1 MKYAETGQGSYSDDD
16 SLEAI
21 EAPLEEEGQSKG
33 FGLPGQSAVG
43 TVGFFR
49 LADIGNEDEN
59 STRLTALGDE
69 PKATIDVVG
78 EPGVVSNQG
87 LSSVSPGSLSP
98 LINGVPEGKKM
109 SLSSKIAFV
118 MENGEPFCNH
128 CERNFVP
135 ETLGP
140 RMACTYCGCGRPNDD
155 HNVGQDDFNG
165 QDLLA
170 HAEGETV
177 KDEDAGRN
185 IIKQDATVG
194 SKRDSADEF
203 LDAFSKTANDSQ
215 LYYKG
220 YMDAETGKPLDEDMA
235 LLSKD
240 YYNGYEQY
248 KFYNKTPQQS
258 EGQKL
263 FNIKPNSNEIPR
275 QGQMTPGEADRG
287 PLELTDGTNHATAS
301 KVLGLYEGFKIAG
314 KGQIIKDVIS
324 DAVEI
329 PFHSTLGDPTAA
341 GMPKET
347 FMNFGERYDQKKW
360 HDGSAD
366 FHSEQAKNPDLTEDQ
381 RAAHQNAADVHS
393 NLLSQMPKGDT
404 LPIHTRDFYD
414 RAAAQGIAASRAAGV
429 NISMSDRSAN
439 TNINDMFLNSNT
451 HRFERI
457 QKALNKLK
465 PGTTASKISSIFP
478 IDVIKNFF
486 EGQ

>member
-21 EAPLEEEGQSKG
+21 EAPLEEEGRSEG

-43 TVGFFR
+43 TVSFFR

-69 PKATIDVVG
+69 PKDTIDVVG
-78 EPGVVSNQG
+78 KPDVVSNQG

-135 ETLGP
+135 EALGP
-140 RMACTYCGCGRPNDD
+140 RMACTFCGCGRPNDD
-155 HNVGQDDFNG
+155 HNIGQDDFNG
-165 QDLLA
+165 KDLLS

-185 IIKQDATVG
+185 IIKEDSTVS

-203 LDAFSKTANDSQ
+203 LEYFHSSSDASK
-215 LYYKG
+215 LYYQG
-220 YMDAETGKPLDEDMA
+220 YMDAESGKLLDEDMA

-248 KFYNKTPQQS
+248 KFYNKSPQQS

-263 FNIKPNSNEIPR
+263 FNIKPNSNQIPR
-275 QGQMTPGEADRG
+275 QGEMTPGEADRG

-301 KVLGLYEGFKIAG
+301 KVLGLYEEFKTAG
-314 KGQIIKDVIS
+314 WGQIIKDVAS
-324 DAVEI
+324 DAATVALHATPNDLQASNYTKRTYMDYDERK
-329 PFHSTLGDPTAA
+329 AQ
-341 GMPKET
+341 KE
-347 FMNFGERYDQKKW
+347 W
-360 HDGSAD
+360 HDKSAEL
-366 FHSEQAKNPDLTEDQ
+366 HSEAANNPNLNKDQ
-381 RAAHQNAADVHS
+381 RAAHQSAADVHS
-393 NLLSQMPKGDT
+393 NLSSQFPKSNIGVF
-404 LPIHTRDFYD
+404 PVHTRDFYD
-414 RAAAQGIAASRAAGV
+414 RATAQGIAASQAAGIK
-429 NISMSDRSAN
+429 NIPSFGATDP
-439 TNINDMFLNSNT
+439 
-451 HRFERI
+451 RI
-457 QKALNKLK
+457 QKAYNKLK
-465 PGTTASKISSIFP
+465 PGINATKISSIFP
-478 IDVIKNFF
+478 VDVIQNFF
-486 EGQ
+486 EV

>member
-21 EAPLEEEGQSKG
+21 EAPLEEEGRSEG

-43 TVGFFR
+43 TVSFFR

-69 PKATIDVVG
+69 PKDTIDVVG
-78 EPGVVSNQG
+78 KPDVVSNQG

-135 ETLGP
+135 EALGT
-140 RMACTYCGCGRPNDD
+140 RMACTFCGCGRPNDD
-155 HNVGQDDFNG
+155 HNIGQDDFNG
-165 QDLLA
+165 KDLLS

-185 IIKQDATVG
+185 IIKEDSTVS

-203 LDAFSKTANDSQ
+203 LEYFHSSSDASK
-215 LYYKG
+215 LYYQG
-220 YMDAETGKPLDEDMA
+220 YMDAESGKLLDEDMA

-248 KFYNKTPQQS
+248 KFYNKSPQQS

-263 FNIKPNSNEIPR
+263 FNIKPNSNQIPR
-275 QGQMTPGEADRG
+275 QGEMTPGEADRG

-301 KVLGLYEGFKIAG
+301 KVLGLYEEFKTAG
-314 KGQIIKDVIS
+314 WGQIIKDVGS
-324 DAVEI
+324 DLVG
-329 PFHSTLGDPTAA
+329 SGN
-341 GMPKET
+341 GET
-347 FMNFGERYDQKKW
+347 FMAPSERSVQKRW
-360 HDGSAD
+360 HNGLAKY
-366 FHSEQAKNPDLTEDQ
+366 HSEQANNLDLTEDQ

-393 NLLSQMPKGDT
+393 NLSSQTPWGQKAS
-404 LPIHTRDFYD
+404 PVHTRDFYD
-414 RAAAQGIAASRAAGV
+414 RATAQGVAASQAAGL
-429 NISMSDRSAN
+429 NID
-439 TNINDMFLNSNT
+439 INDSRLYDS
-451 HRFERI
+451 RV
-457 QKALNKLK
+457 QKAYNKLK

-478 IDVIKNFF
+478 VDVIQNFF
-486 EGQ
+486 EV

>member
-98 LINGVPEGKKM
+98 LINGVTEGKKM

-118 MENGEPFCNH
+118 MENGEPFCHH

-135 ETLGP
+135 EALGP

-155 HNVGQDDFNG
+155 HNIGQGDFNG

-301 KVLGLYEGFKIAG
+301 KVLGLYEGFKTAEYTGTDVSRMSKEQREAG
-314 KGQIIKDVIS
+314 SVCKSPSGLSQAHID
-324 DAVEI
+324 
-329 PFHSTLGDPTAA
+329 TYG
-341 GMPKET
+341 
-347 FMNFGERYDQKKW
+347 
-360 HDGSAD
+360 GSATCGRPATGRTD
-366 FHSEQAKNPDLTEDQ
+366 NGAPTCGG
-381 RAAHQNAADVHS
+381 S
-393 NLLSQMPKGDT
+393 NCGKKVKPLGT
-404 LPIHTRDFYD
+404 
-414 RAAAQGIAASRAAGV
+414 
-429 NISMSDRSAN
+429 IS
-439 TNINDMFLNSNT
+439 
-451 HRFERI
+451 
-457 QKALNKLK
+457 
-465 PGTTASKISSIFP
+465 SKISSIFP
-478 IDVIKNFF
+478 IDVIENFF

>member
-1 MKYAETGQGSYSDDD
+1 MKYADTNYDRDA
-16 SLEAI
+16 SLRGI
-21 EAPLEEEGQSKG
+21 EAPVDEETEAEG
-33 FGLPGQSAVG
+33 FGLPGQSL
-43 TVGFFR
+43 TVGDKVTFLR
-49 LADIGNEDEN
+49 KADIGNEDEN
-59 STRLTALGDE
+59 STRLTALGDQ
-69 PKATIDVVG
+69 PKDTIDVVG
-78 EPGVVSNQG
+78 EPDVVSNQG

-135 ETLGP
+135 EALGP
-140 RMACTYCGCGRPNDD
+140 RMACTFCGCGRPNDD
-155 HNVGQDDFNG
+155 HNIGQDDFNG

-185 IIKQDATVG
+185 IIKQDATVA

-203 LDAFSKTANDSQ
+203 LEAFSKTANDSQ

-287 PLELTDGTNHATAS
+287 PLELTDGFNHATAG
-301 KVLGLYEGFKIAG
+301 KVMDLY
-314 KGQIIKDVIS
+314 
-324 DAVEI
+324 
-329 PFHSTLGDPTAA
+329 
-341 GMPKET
+341 
-347 FMNFGERYDQKKW
+347 N
-360 HDGSAD
+360 
-366 FHSEQAKNPDLTEDQ
+366 
-381 RAAHQNAADVHS
+381 
-393 NLLSQMPKGDT
+393 NLNKT
-404 LPIHTRDFYD
+404 
-414 RAAAQGIAASRAAGV
+414 
-429 NISMSDRSAN
+429 AN
-439 TNINDMFLNSNT
+439 TEVVANIT
-451 HRFERI
+451 
-457 QKALNKLK
+457 KAS
-465 PGTTASKISSIFP
+465 AKISSIFP
-478 IDVIKNFF
+478 IDVIENFF